1 MEPLDR
7 SGLQP
12 RRASVDPDRA
22 LEGPIRTCIGCR
34 GRDSRSA
41 LLRVVAGSAAGSDES
56 RLGLMVPVIPDPGAS
71 LTGRGA
77 WLHPTREC
85 CDLAVR
91 RRAFAR
97 ALRVQ
102 APVETAAL
110 TAYVIDLTQHRTNA
124 SEHDN
129 ARPTDRP
136 KGTESGFDADE
147 HPMSTQQ

>member
-12 RRASVDPDRA
+12 RRANADPDPA

-34 GRDSRSA
+34 GRDSRST
-41 LLRVVAGSAAGSDES
+41 LLRVVAGSAAGSDEV
-56 RLGLMVPVIPDPGAS
+56 RPGLIVSVIPDPGAR
-71 LTGRGA
+71 LAGRGA
-77 WLHPTREC
+77 WLHPTSEC

-102 APVETAAL
+102 APIETAAL
-110 TAYVIDLTQHRTNA
+110 TAYVIDLTQPRNA
-124 SEHDN
+124 AREHDN
-129 ARPTDRP
+129 ARDQPTAPREP
-136 KGTESGFDADE
+136 KAGLTL
-147 HPMSTQQ
+147 MSTR